1 MNVPSVAENVLSGAR
16 ALKAAAIDQSA
27 ENAANTARGIIVTTI
42 TIATIIITAMP
53 CRDGLTRKRQF
64 QSAKFEEPA
73 GNGGLF
79 Y

>member
-1 MNVPSVAENVLSGAR
+1 LFLCSSC
-16 ALKAAAIDQSA
+16 
-27 ENAANTARGIIVTTI
+27 
-42 TIATIIITAMP
+42 TIATTIITAMP